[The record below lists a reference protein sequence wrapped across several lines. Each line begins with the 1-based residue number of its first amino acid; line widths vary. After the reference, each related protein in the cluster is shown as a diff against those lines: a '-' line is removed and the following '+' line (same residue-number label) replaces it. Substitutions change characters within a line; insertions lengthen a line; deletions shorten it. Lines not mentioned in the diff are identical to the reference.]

1 MRRRRLPAEKPQAP
15 RAFAVGSTVGGW
27 GGGLIMTNPP
37 GRCANASATDSA
49 EGGGCK
55 VRIRRNL
62 VVAARSGEG
71 PFTHPLQTSSIV
83 QCEAAAR

>member
-1 MRRRRLPAEKPQAP
+1 VTASYAVSGPTGVKVTPDKLTPA
-15 RAFAVGSTVGGW
+15 
-27 GGGLIMTNPP
+27 PP
-37 GRCANASATDSA
+37 GAADDWKNRF
-49 EGGGCK
+49 
-55 VRIRRNL
+55 RRNL